1 MSLLT
6 DKQAAELANL
16 LQSNGIDIRGKERY
30 IIADIAQLVADALK
44 ANQPAPAPKPAP
56 APPAPPASEPE
67 KESK

>member
-56 APPAPPASEPE
+56 APPASEPE